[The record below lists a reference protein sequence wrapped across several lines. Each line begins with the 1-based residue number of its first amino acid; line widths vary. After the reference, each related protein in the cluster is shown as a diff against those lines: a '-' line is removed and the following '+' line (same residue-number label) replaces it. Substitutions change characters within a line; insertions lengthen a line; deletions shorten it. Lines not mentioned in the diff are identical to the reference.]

1 MRLDGLHVALR
12 SRSAWEATDLGFALA
27 RRHYGR
33 IQRAFWLF
41 GLPLFAV
48 LNALAWAVDQIWLAG
63 IVLWWLKPWF
73 DQLVLHVLSRAVFT
87 DAPSTR
93 ETLRQQFRLGAVW
106 PWLLWWRIDL
116 SRGLSLP
123 VALLEGLRGRERRE
137 RSALLGRASNSAV
150 AIGLCLVLLHIELA
164 IWFSVFAL
172 ALMFVPY
179 DFLGESAQVMFE
191 TLMED
196 PPRWAQVLLNFVS
209 LFAMAIVEPFFVGAG
224 FALYLNRRTQLEAW
238 DIELAFR
245 RIARRL
251 AAMVLMLAALPG
263 LLFIGMP
270 TVRAAEAA
278 QTQPL
283 DLDALVDQTEADA
296 VTLDPEAGDDTEA
309 EDDEEEWQAEII
321 ESRALADVF
330 AEHESDATFVR
341 DVATTLDAPIFGEK
355 LTTQRWERIDAEP
368 DAPEVETSPLIR
380 VISAI
385 VGFLA
390 KFGLWILLAILV
402 AVVLMHVSR
411 WRLPLVERLL
421 GRKAATAPDIEA
433 DRLPERLPADLVEAA
448 RALFAQGAVRAA
460 MALLYRGACAVL
472 PERYGET
479 LTPGATEA
487 EVLRLARRIEDGDA
501 RATLIDIVRQW
512 QRAAY
517 ADDLPDRIRFEHLLA
532 RYDGAGWVA
541 R

>member
-179 DFLGESAQVMFE
+179 DFLSESAQVMFE

-251 AAMVLMLAALPG
+251 AAVALMLMLAPVGVLLPVAATQAA
-263 LLFIGMP
+263 
-270 TVRAAEAA
+270 TVTDTEVMASDEPAAEA
-278 QTQPL
+278 
-283 DLDALVDQTEADA
+283 E
-296 VTLDPEAGDDTEA
+296 EE
-309 EDDEEEWQAEII
+309 EEEEWQAEIV

-330 AEHESDATFVR
+330 ATREPDAAFAR
-341 DVATTLDAPIFGEK
+341 DVATTLAAPVFGEK
-355 LTTQRWERIDAEP
+355 LTTQRWERIDPEP
-368 DAPEVETSPLIR
+368 EAPDVETSPLIR

-433 DRLPERLPADLVEAA
+433 DRVPDRLPADLVAAA
-448 RALFAQGAVRAA
+448 RSLFAQGAVRAA

-472 PERYGET
+472 PDRYGQT

-487 EVLRLARRIEDGDA
+487 EVLRLARRIDDGDA

-517 ADDLPDRIRFEHLLA
+517 ADDLPDRTRFEHLLA
-532 RYDGAGWVA
+532 RYGNAGWVS

>member
-27 RRHYGR
+27 RRHFGR

-41 GLPLFAV
+41 GLPLFAT
-48 LNALAWAVDQIWLAG
+48 LNAAAYTVDHVWLAG
-63 IVLWWLKPWF
+63 VLLWWLKPWF

-87 DAPSTR
+87 DPPSTR
-93 ETLRQQFRLGAVW
+93 QTLRAQFRLGAVW
-106 PWLLWWRIDL
+106 PWLLWRRIDL
-116 SRGLSLP
+116 ARGLSLP
-123 VALLEGLRGRERRE
+123 VAVLEGLRGRERRD
-137 RSALLGRASNSAV
+137 RSALLGRSSSSAV
-150 AIGLCLVLLHIELA
+150 AITLCLVLLHIEFA

-179 DFLGESAQVMFE
+179 DFLNESAQVMFE
-191 TLMED
+191 TLMDD
-196 PPRWAQVLLNFVS
+196 PPRWAQVLLNVVS
-209 LFAMAIVEPFFVGAG
+209 FFAMAMVEPFFVGAG

-251 AAMVLMLAALPG
+251 ASIALMLALMSAGFLLPVAATQAA
-263 LLFIGMP
+263 
-270 TVRAAEAA
+270 TVTEAIAAAAPAAEAEPA
-278 QTQPL
+278 
-283 DLDALVDQTEADA
+283 
-296 VTLDPEAGDDTEA
+296 A
-309 EDDEEEWQAEII
+309 EEDEEWHAEIV

-330 AEHESDATFVR
+330 ATHEPDAAFTR
-341 DVATTLDAPIFGEK
+341 DIAKTLEAPVFGEK
-355 LTTQRWERIDAEP
+355 LTTQRWERIDA
-368 DAPEVETSPLIR
+368 DIDGPEADPSPWIHA
-380 VISAI
+380 ISAL

-421 GRKAATAPDIEA
+421 RRKADDAPQIEA
-433 DRLPERLPADLVEAA
+433 DVAPESLPADLAAAA
-448 RALFAQGAVRAA
+448 RALFIQGAARAA

-472 PERYGET
+472 PDRYGQT

-487 EVLRLARRIEDGDA
+487 DVLHLARRIDDDDA
-501 RATLIDIVRQW
+501 RSTLIDIVRQW

-517 ADDLPDRIRFEHLLA
+517 ADDLPDAAGFERLVA
-532 RYDGAGWVA
+532 GYERAGWVL